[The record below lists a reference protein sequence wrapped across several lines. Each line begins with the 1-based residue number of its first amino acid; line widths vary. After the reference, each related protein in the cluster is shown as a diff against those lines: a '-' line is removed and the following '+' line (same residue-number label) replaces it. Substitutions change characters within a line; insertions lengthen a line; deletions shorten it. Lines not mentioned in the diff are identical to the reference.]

1 MKRTFSAVAVSAAP
15 FVALFAGHAAAQVSI
30 STSTSAP
37 IATATASSGAP
48 ANIDIT
54 STGSIGITNTAGGT
68 AVTVNSNNAVTNEG
82 SIGFTDINNATGVQ
96 LLGGNTGA
104 FTTTGTIN
112 VTESYTATADTNRD
126 GLLTGKFAN
135 GSNRIGLLVSGAG
148 AFTGNLPAAS
158 GFTNPV
164 AIYETGAI
172 TVHGDSSFGVQI
184 AAPVIGDFQMLK
196 VTPATS
202 TVAATVATGSITVI
216 GGETVSATNPNG
228 NGSIG
233 LNITSAGS
241 ITGNVRLAGVNA
253 TGVGAR
259 AVVINGAVSGSV
271 DFTGTVIATGY
282 RTTTRPTNP
291 GLAKLYTADEMQ
303 QGGSAV
309 TIGASIGGGVLISA
323 RPLTLSTT
331 NLDLDGNGVPDTLQ
345 GTGQIASYGTA
356 PAMVVGAAGSPVTLG
371 NVVSGA
377 SNVPSGA
384 FGLVNQG
391 TIFGDGVFDQ
401 VTSPN
406 LPAPA
411 SATALQIGGQ
421 SGGTVSL
428 GGGLFNVG
436 AITAQSFQADATAI
450 HIGAGATVP
459 TIRNDGAITATTS
472 QISAATTGVALN
484 VNAILIDAGA
494 NVTNLVNNS
503 GIIANIT
510 GTGGLGGNTGAVIDK
525 SGTLTNITN
534 TGTISAQLTQTLD
547 TVPMPGTVTAIDLSQ
562 GTTAQSLTQQL
573 SANQRASTAYNAAN
587 SYVIGNIVSENGVL
601 YQATAA
607 VGVAVDPATTATGVW
622 RQIGATVPSIY
633 GSIKLGSGGNTVL
646 VTAGTVNAPVFDLG
660 SGADSLT
667 INGDAKTVVTGA
679 IYVGTANGVP
689 LAGNNTLKLDVTGG
703 TLSDTYAGTIQASS
717 VHVGSAGTLLVSAD
731 PSSGANTKFVTTG
744 ASVFDTGATLGLT
757 LHSLQASLTH
767 DYIIL
772 QTAGAGTLTVGT
784 FAAGVLNNAPWL
796 YTATPSAVAGTASC
810 LTNCIVLTVAQKSA
824 TQLGVNAAEASAL
837 NAILKGL
844 PNDNGVH
851 GLESALLSQ
860 STEAGFKSVYDQLL
874 PSQGQGLFEALES
887 ATRSVASM
895 TSTTP
900 DAGTRVAGSSLWLQE
915 VNQRVNRTGVQTLG
929 SYAKLFGVVGGYEH
943 MGQKGGAFGGTLSY
957 MNAEESVAGAQ
968 VGSSVVASVVEGS
981 LYYRRAVGGL
991 RIAARAGGGYAFF
1004 SGRRKFVATGAA
1016 DIANSSWGG
1025 FFFDGNALLAYE
1037 QRFGRFYARP
1047 ELTADY
1053 FRLDESAHTETGGG
1067 NGFDLALAAR
1077 NSSRLSGQAVVVL
1090 GAQWGTANWLR
1101 TEIHG
1106 GYREVL
1112 SGSIGDTIASFAGG
1126 DPFTMAPDK
1135 STGGWATFG
1144 LSIKAGSQYS
1154 YLALEGDAEMR
1165 AGERQYNVRIAGRSM
1180 F

>member
-1 MKRTFSAVAVSAAP
+1 MKRTFRAVTVSAAP
-15 FVALFAGHAAAQVSI
+15 FVALFAGQAAAQVTI
-30 STSTSAP
+30 STATSAP
-37 IATATASSGAP
+37 VATATAASGAP

-54 STGSIGITNTAGGT
+54 ASGSIGITNTAGGT
-68 AVTVNSNNAVTNEG
+68 AVTINSNNSVTNEG

-96 LLGGNTGA
+96 LVGGNTGS

-112 VTESYTATADTNRD
+112 VTETYAATADANRD

-135 GSNRIGLLVSGAG
+135 GTNRIGLLVSGTS
-148 AFTGNLPAAS
+148 AFTGNLPPAS

-172 TVHGDSSFGVQI
+172 TVHGDNSVGVQI

-202 TVAATVATGSITVI
+202 TAAATVATGSISVL
-216 GGETVSATNPNG
+216 GGETLSATNTG
-228 NGSIG
+228 NSVIG

-241 ITGNVRLAGVNA
+241 VTGNLRLSNISA

-259 AVVINGAVSGSV
+259 AAVINGAVSGGINNS
-271 DFTGTVIATGY
+271 GTMTATGY
-282 RTTTRPTNP
+282 RTTSRASNP
-291 GLAKLYTADEMQ
+291 ALSKLYPADEMQ
-303 QGGSAV
+303 QGGAAV
-309 TIGASIGGGVLISA
+309 TIGASVGGGLLISA
-323 RPLTLSTT
+323 PPLTLSTT
-331 NLDLDGNGVPDTLQ
+331 NLDLDGNGVPDSLQ
-345 GTGQIASYGTA
+345 TTGQITAYGSA
-356 PAMVVGAAGSPVTLG
+356 PALIVGATGSSIVFG
-371 NVVSGA
+371 NVVTGA
-377 SNVPSGA
+377 PNVPSATYGV
-384 FGLVNQG
+384 VNQG
-391 TIFGDGVFDQ
+391 TIFASGVFDQ

-406 LPAPA
+406 LPAAA
-411 SATALQIGGQ
+411 SATAVQIGGQ

-428 GGGLFNVG
+428 GGGVFNAG
-436 AITAQSFQADATAI
+436 AITAQSYQADATAI

-459 TIRNDGAITATTS
+459 SIRNEGAITASTA
-472 QISAATTGVALN
+472 QISTATTGVGLN
-484 VNAILIDAGA
+484 VNAIVIDAGA
-494 NVTNLVNNS
+494 TVSSVVNN
-503 GIIANIT
+503 GAIIANIT
-510 GTGGLGGNTGAVIDK
+510 GTAGLGGNAGAIIDK
-525 SGTLTNITN
+525 SGTLASVTN
-534 TGTISAQLTQTLD
+534 TGNISAQLTQTLD
-547 TVPMPGTVTAIDLSQ
+547 TALMPGTVTAIDMSQ
-562 GTTAQSLTQQL
+562 GTAAQSLTQQL
-573 SANQRASTAYNAAN
+573 SANQIASTAYSAAK
-587 SYVIGNIVSENGVL
+587 SYTVGQIVSENGLL

-607 VGVAVDPATTATGVW
+607 VGVAVDPATTSTGVW
-622 RQIGATVPSIY
+622 RQIGATVPTIN

-646 VTAGTVNAPVFDLG
+646 VTAGTINAPVLDLG
-660 SGADSLT
+660 AGADSLT
-667 INGDAKTVVTGA
+667 VNGDAKTVVTGA
-679 IYVGTANGVP
+679 VYVGTANGVP
-689 LAGNNTLKLDVTGG
+689 LAGNNTLKLDVAGG

-717 VHVGSAGTLLVSAD
+717 VHVGSSGTLLVSAD
-731 PSSGANTKFVTTG
+731 PASGASTKFVTTG
-744 ASVFDTGATLGLT
+744 ASVFDSGATLGLT
-757 LHSLQASLTH
+757 LHSLQAALTH

-772 QTAGAGTLTVGT
+772 QTAGAGTLTTGT

-796 YTATPSAVAGTASC
+796 YTATPSAVAGTAGC
-810 LTNCIVLTVAQKSA
+810 ATDCIVLTVAQKSA
-824 TQLGVNAAEASAL
+824 SQLGFNAAEASAL
-837 NAILKGL
+837 SAILKAL
-844 PNDNGVH
+844 PNDHGVH

-860 STEAGFKSVYDQLL
+860 STEAGFKNVYDQLL

-895 TSTTP
+895 ASTTP

-981 LYYRRAVGGL
+981 VYYRRAVGGL

-1025 FFFDGNALLAYE
+1025 LFFDGNALLAYE
-1037 QRFGRFYARP
+1037 QRFGRLYARP
-1047 ELTADY
+1047 ELSADY
-1053 FRLDESAHTETGGG
+1053 FRLDEGAHTETGGG
-1067 NGFDLALAAR
+1067 NGFDLAIAGR

-1112 SGSIGDTIASFAGG
+1112 SGSIGDTVASFAGG

-1154 YLALEGDAEMR
+1154 YLALEGDAELR